1 MKFGI
6 IVCPNCKKAK
16 GADLLSK
23 TTKCIGCGKT
33 LQLDTLKILYK
44 TDSRQELQKVIG
56 LINAERDGK
65 LKDFRKIIN
74 QQ

>member
-6 IVCPNCKKAK
+6 IVCPRCKKAK
-16 GADLLSK
+16 GVDILSK

-33 LQLDTLKILYK
+33 LRLDTLKILYK
-44 TDSRQELQKVIG
+44 TDSRQELQNALG
-56 LINAERDGK
+56 LINADMDGK
-65 LKDFRKIIN
+65 LKDFKKIIN